1 MAFVLLDNSSS
12 SLCKKKH
19 GSYVHTYNAND
30 AEHTYRQEV
39 LCIAVESSQHESVY
53 TTSSRQQYTGVCVII
68 AVALFILLVVFVSVV
83 IEHNLNT
90 TQCCQHTNNCYYDCS
105 YNPRLC

>member
-1 MAFVLLDNSSS
+1 MPSRSAHAVNVHICLKCLVQHGMCAQLVCALEMAFVLLNNNSS

-19 GSYVHTYNAND
+19 GSYVHTYSAND

-53 TTSSRQQYTGVCVII
+53 TTSSSIQ
-68 AVALFILLVVFVSVV
+68 VFVFV
-83 IEHNLNT
+83 L
-90 TQCCQHTNNCYYDCS
+90 
-105 YNPRLC
+105 L